1 MSDTDVKVIVM
12 GWTEALNR
20 HDPDAAAAY
29 WSEDGVFTNMGT
41 GQRVTGRD
49 AIRDDH
55 AASLA
60 MWSEARWE
68 KTSFLV
74 GENGAFADEWILT
87 GVHTGDAPGLPATGK
102 PFRILGGAVGE
113 VRDGK
118 IVRNTVYWNM
128 ADFLTQ
134 IGILPPPAG

>member
-1 MSDTDVKVIVM
+1 MSNTDVKAVVM

-20 HDPDAAAAY
+20 HDAEAAAAY

-41 GQRVTGRD
+41 GQRVVGRD
-49 AIRDDH
+49 AIRDNH
-55 AASLA
+55 AGTLA

-68 KTSFLV
+68 KSSFLV
-74 GENGAFADEWILT
+74 GENGAFADEWICT
-87 GVHTGDAPGLPATGK
+87 GLHTGDAPGLPATGK

-134 IGILPPPAG
+134 IGVLPPPAG